1 LPQNARLSCINANVA
16 REPAIRREGYCHT
29 ISPLKEATMNCR
41 LVALAAA
48 STLTLSVALAQSPAP
63 SAGAADNANATAHA
77 AKVIDQQK
85 PDEWLASKFKGTDV
99 LGADGTKV
107 GSVDDV
113 LFDRNGQ
120 IKAIVVGVGGFLGIG
135 SKDVALEFNNFQV
148 IPGKDGTADQ
158 LTPRRYRGVSRIATV
173 SATISTF
180 RPLCCRYLM
189 RQSEDR
195 GGGLYEA

>member
-1 LPQNARLSCINANVA
+1 MLRKGTGYLLSRLSPYNF
-16 REPAIRREGYCHT
+16 T
-29 ISPLKEATMNCR
+29 TQEATMTR
-41 LVALAAA
+41 MFLPLAAA
-48 STLTLSVALAQSPAP
+48 STLSLSVALAESSAP
-63 SAGAADNANATAHA
+63 SVGAADNAGATAHT

-135 SKDVALEFNNFQV
+135 SKEVALEFNNFQV
-148 IPGKDGTADQ
+148 IAGKDGNADQ
-158 LTPRRYRGVSRIATV
+158 LKLAMSKEDLSAANEFQRYQPPRPTTSPAGPGNTGMTR
-173 SATISTF
+173 
-180 RPLCCRYLM
+180 RPM
-189 RQSEDR
+189 EPQ
-195 GGGLYEA
+195 

>member
-1 LPQNARLSCINANVA
+1 M
-16 REPAIRREGYCHT
+16 T
-29 ISPLKEATMNCR
+29 CR
-41 LVALAAA
+41 IVALAAA
-48 STLTLSVALAQSPAP
+48 STLTLSVALAQSPTP
-63 SAGAADNANATAHA
+63 PVGAAENTHATAHS

-120 IKAIVVGVGGFLGIG
+120 IKAIVVRVGGFLGIG

-148 IPGKDGTADQ
+148 IPGKDGGADQ
-158 LTPRRYRGVSRIATV
+158 LKLAMSKEDLSSANEFQRYQPPRPAT
-173 SATISTF
+173 STAGPGAAGTAR
-180 RPLCCRYLM
+180 RPM
-189 RQSEDR
+189 APQ
-195 GGGLYEA
+195 

>member
-1 LPQNARLSCINANVA
+1 MTR
-16 REPAIRREGYCHT
+16 
-29 ISPLKEATMNCR
+29 MF
-41 LVALAAA
+41 VALAAA
-48 STLTLSVALAQSPAP
+48 STLSLSVALAQSPAP
-63 SAGAADNANATAHA
+63 SVATADNTNATAHN

-99 LGADGTKV
+99 LDADGTKV

-148 IPGKDGTADQ
+148 VPSRDGNADQ
-158 LTPRRYRGVSRIATV
+158 LKLAMSKEDLSAANGFQRYQPPRPAT
-173 SATISTF
+173 STSGPGTGGMAR
-180 RPLCCRYLM
+180 RPM
-189 RQSEDR
+189 APQ
-195 GGGLYEA
+195 

>member
-1 LPQNARLSCINANVA
+1 MT
-16 REPAIRREGYCHT
+16 Y
-29 ISPLKEATMNCR
+29 R

-63 SAGAADNANATAHA
+63 SVGAADNANATTHS

-107 GSVDDV
+107 GSVDDI

-148 IPGKDGTADQ
+148 VPGKDGNADQ
-158 LTPRRYRGVSRIATV
+158 LNLAMSKEDLSAANEFQRYQPPRPAT
-173 SATISTF
+173 STSSSGAGGTAR
-180 RPLCCRYLM
+180 RPM
-189 RQSEDR
+189 APQ
-195 GGGLYEA
+195 